1 MRNRLRC
8 IAKCAAVPTATR
20 AALHVRGRRLTHFS
34 GHAPRG
40 PEQPPHVLRPIL
52 QHQASRHAS
61 SSYCLST
68 TSSVTAAELTRSTA
82 VGKRSCMLCYGRTA
96 TWGFHR
102 SRDAVGSRALLGPMP
117 VLHTHTYIPGK
128 CFKVSWGRRGG
139 MSEYKIRSQKRSR
152 QSYAPYHT
160 KKVSQSP
167 RELVR
172 LPEGAPGAE
181 GARTCW
187 ALNRVAPIHAV
198 GGVNVFMASAG
209 LSLVHCVSSCQT
221 H

>member
-1 MRNRLRC
+1 
-8 IAKCAAVPTATR
+8 
-20 AALHVRGRRLTHFS
+20 
-34 GHAPRG
+34 
-40 PEQPPHVLRPIL
+40 
-52 QHQASRHAS
+52 
-61 SSYCLST
+61 
-68 TSSVTAAELTRSTA
+68 
-82 VGKRSCMLCYGRTA
+82 
-96 TWGFHR
+96 
-102 SRDAVGSRALLGPMP
+102 
-117 VLHTHTYIPGK
+117 
-128 CFKVSWGRRGG
+128 

-167 RELVR
+167 RE

-209 LSLVHCVSSCQT
+209 LSLVHCVRALVRLTSELSCALCVGELGGWAGGTSWEGVARAQF
-221 H
+221 